1 MLKLKLQYFGH
12 LMRRVDSLEK
22 TLMLG
27 GIGSRR
33 KRETQRMRWLDGITN
48 LMDVSLGKLRE
59 FVMDREAW
67 RAAIHGGRKELD
79 MTEWLNW
86 LNRGMCTDREEKR
99 TKDGG
104 VDCSNILRLE
114 RKGGSGTGIKMERV
128 EAKPGQSSIL
138 ETKWVNVLKRSNTT
152 DRSRNMRKENRS
164 LDLATCIEQWWS

>member
-1 MLKLKLQYFGH
+1 MDSICVIKYFAKISKG
-12 LMRRVDSLEK
+12 
-22 TLMLG
+22 LG
-27 GIGSRR
+27 GR
-33 KRETQRMRWLDGITN
+33 KRRGRQRLRCVDGITN
-48 LMDVSLGKLRE
+48 LTDMSLGKLRE
-59 FVMDREAW
+59 FMMDREAW

-128 EAKPGQSSIL
+128 EAKPGQSGIL
-138 ETKWVNVLKRSNTT
+138 ETKWVNVLKRRNTT